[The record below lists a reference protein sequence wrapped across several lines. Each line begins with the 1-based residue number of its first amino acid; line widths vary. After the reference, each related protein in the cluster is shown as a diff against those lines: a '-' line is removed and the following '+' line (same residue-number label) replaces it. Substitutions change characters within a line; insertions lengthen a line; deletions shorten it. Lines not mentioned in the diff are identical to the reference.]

1 MQNPIGL
8 AGIVVILGIAV
19 AFSSNRKAINL
30 RIVGAAFGLQVV
42 IAVMVIYWDRGQR
55 AIEAMKDG
63 VMAVI
68 GFSQAGIDMVFG
80 PLADTDVIGFSF
92 AINVLPIIIFF
103 SALMSVLYHLRVMEW
118 IVKIVGG
125 ALHRIIGTGAVES
138 MNAAANVFVGQTEA
152 PLAVRPYLKN
162 LTEPQMFAVMVSGLA
177 SIAGT
182 VLAGYAL
189 MGAELEYL
197 LAAAFMAAPGGLLM
211 AKIIIP
217 DDAVVSSGH
226 REKLTMEPSQHKNV
240 ILAAASGT
248 TDGLRLAANIGAML
262 IAVVAL
268 IALFNGLVGGVLGL
282 VGIDGPPVLVEL
294 LREAALGQELAE
306 AVLIPGS
313 DKLLFEAGLI
323 IDEAAFVLL
332 EQNSISPVLVTAP
345 VTVQFILGKI
355 FQPLMYLLSVPWH
368 EAQAAGAL
376 FGEKLILNE
385 FVAFSHLTVYLE
397 GMSPRT
403 IAISTF
409 MLCGFANL
417 SSIAILLGGL
427 GVLVPEKRDL
437 IGRFGLKAVL
447 AGSLSNLMSAALA
460 GLMLT
465 F

>member
-1 MQNPIGL
+1 MQNLIGL
-8 AGIVVILGIAV
+8 AGIAVILAIAF

-30 RIVGAAFGLQVV
+30 RVVGAAFGLQVV
-42 IAVMVIYWDRGQR
+42 IAILVLYWDRGQR
-55 AIEAMKDG
+55 AIEVMKDG

-68 GFSQAGIDMVFG
+68 GFSQAGINMVFG

-103 SALMSVLYHLRVMEW
+103 SALMSVMYHLRIMEW

-125 ALHRIIGTGAVES
+125 ALHKIIGTGAVES
-138 MNAAANVFVGQTEA
+138 MNAAANIFVGQTEA
-152 PLAVRPYLKN
+152 PLAVKPYLRG

-189 MGAELEYL
+189 MGAELKYL

-217 DDAVVSSGH
+217 DDKVVSSGGP
-226 REKLTMEPSQHKNV
+226 EKMEMEKSQHKNV

-262 IAVVAL
+262 IAFVAL
-268 IALFNGLVGGVLGL
+268 IAMVNGLVGWV
-282 VGIDGPPVLVEL
+282 
-294 LREAALGQELAE
+294 
-306 AVLIPGS
+306 
-313 DKLLFEAGLI
+313 AGWFGYDMTL
-323 IDEAAFVLL
+323 
-332 EQNSISPVLVTAP
+332 QS
-345 VTVQFILGKI
+345 ILGWI
-355 FQPLMYLLSVPWH
+355 FSPLMYLLSVPWE

-385 FVAFSHLTVYLE
+385 FVAFSHLNDYLA

-403 IAISTF
+403 IAIVTF
-409 MLCGFANL
+409 SLCGFANL

-437 IGRFGLKAVL
+437 IGQLGMKAVL

-460 GLMLT
+460 GLLLT

>member
-1 MQNPIGL
+1 MSNFIGI
-8 AGIVVILGIAV
+8 AGIAAILAIAFL
-19 AFSSNRKAINL
+19 FSSNRKAINL

-42 IAVMVIYWDRGQR
+42 VAVIVLYWDKGRQG
-55 AIEAMKDG
+55 IEVMSGG

-68 GFSQAGIDMVFG
+68 NSSRAGIEMVFG

-118 IVKIVGG
+118 VVKLVGG
-125 ALHRIIGTGAVES
+125 FLHKVIGTGAVES

-152 PLAVRPYLKN
+152 PLAVRPYLKG
-162 LTEPQMFAVMVSGLA
+162 LTEAQMFAVMVSGLA

-182 VLAGYAL
+182 VLAGYAM
-189 MGAELEYL
+189 MGAELKYL

-211 AKIIIP
+211 AKIVMP
-217 DDAVVSSGH
+217 DDEVVKSGGH
-226 REKLTMEPSQHKNV
+226 EKLVMEKSQHKNV

-262 IAVVAL
+262 IAFVAL
-268 IALFNGLVGGVLGL
+268 IALFNSLVGWVAGWFGY
-282 VGIDGPPVLVEL
+282 EL
-294 LREAALGQELAE
+294 TLQM
-306 AVLIPGS
+306 
-313 DKLLFEAGLI
+313 
-323 IDEAAFVLL
+323 
-332 EQNSISPVLVTAP
+332 
-345 VTVQFILGKI
+345 ILGRI
-355 FQPLMYLLSVPWH
+355 FQPLMYLLSVPWE

-385 FVAFSHLTVYLE
+385 FVAFSHLNEYLA

-403 IAISTF
+403 IAIVTF
-409 MLCGFANL
+409 SLCGFANL

-437 IGRFGLKAVL
+437 IGQLGLKAVL

-460 GLMLT
+460 GLLLT

>member
-1 MQNPIGL
+1 MQNLIGL
-8 AGIVVILGIAV
+8 AGIAVILGIAF

-30 RIVGAAFGLQVV
+30 RVVGAAFGLQVV
-42 IAVMVIYWDRGQR
+42 IAVLVLYWDRGQR
-55 AIEAMKDG
+55 AIEVMKDG

-68 GFSQAGIDMVFG
+68 GFSQAGINMVFG

-103 SALMSVLYHLRVMEW
+103 SALMSVLYHLRIMEW

-125 ALHRIIGTGAVES
+125 ALHKIIGTGAVES
-138 MNAAANVFVGQTEA
+138 MNAAANIFVGQTEA
-152 PLAVRPYLKN
+152 PLAVKPYLKG

-189 MGAELEYL
+189 MGAELKYL

-217 DDAVVSSGH
+217 DDAVVSSSQNEMLEM
-226 REKLTMEPSQHKNV
+226 EKSQHKNV

-262 IAVVAL
+262 IAFVAL
-268 IALFNGLVGGVLGL
+268 IAMVNGMVGWV
-282 VGIDGPPVLVEL
+282 
-294 LREAALGQELAE
+294 
-306 AVLIPGS
+306 
-313 DKLLFEAGLI
+313 AGWFGYDLT
-323 IDEAAFVLL
+323 L
-332 EQNSISPVLVTAP
+332 QM
-345 VTVQFILGKI
+345 ILGWI
-355 FQPLMYLLSVPWH
+355 FSPLMYLLSVPWE

-385 FVAFSHLTVYLE
+385 FVAFSHLNDYLA

-403 IAISTF
+403 IAVVTF
-409 MLCGFANL
+409 SLCGFANL

-437 IGRFGLKAVL
+437 IGQLGMKAVL

-460 GLMLT
+460 GILLT